1 MKVNCTPRLTKFR
14 ISISNKQLVM
24 GLSALCSRHGIHGI
38 NKISTLSMRDEST
51 DLSGNDCG
59 FSKSLGIKSKNVN
72 F

>member
-1 MKVNCTPRLTKFR
+1 MKVNCIPRLTKFR
-14 ISISNKQLVM
+14 ISNKQLVM
-24 GLSALCSRHGIHGI
+24 GLSALCSRPRHGI

-51 DLSGNDCG
+51 DLSGHDCG

>member
-1 MKVNCTPRLTKFR
+1 MKVNCIPRLTKFR

-24 GLSALCSRHGIHGI
+24 GLSALCSRHGI